1 MYRPDRQNDGTLWE
15 SLFEWDRGVLTG
27 IPGLPAGP
35 TGPGGPC
42 APTSPGNPWQN
53 KPTNSP
59 RVDFAMNY

>member
-1 MYRPDRQNDGTLWE
+1 MYRPDRQDDGTLWE

-42 APTSPGNPWQN
+42 APTSPGNPWQKKTN
-53 KPTNSP
+53 K
-59 RVDFAMNY
+59 